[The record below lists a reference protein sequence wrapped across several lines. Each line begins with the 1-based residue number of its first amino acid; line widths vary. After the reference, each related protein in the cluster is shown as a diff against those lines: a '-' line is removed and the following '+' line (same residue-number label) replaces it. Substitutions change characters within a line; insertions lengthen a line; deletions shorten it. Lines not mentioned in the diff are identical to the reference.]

1 MADAPPVQ
9 AEGSTDAPDVGGPAK
24 QTHPPPSLAP
34 EGPQERRAREFI
46 EQAEKKIKS
55 SQSFFGGLFG
65 WALGHTQGTVKGFGA
80 TLVPRPSSFW
90 SLIPKAEV
98 MKAT

>member
-1 MADAPPVQ
+1 MTLFPLSMADAPPVQ
-9 AEGSTDAPDVGGPAK
+9 TEGSTDAPDIGRPAK

-65 WALGHTQGTVKGFGA
+65 
-80 TLVPRPSSFW
+80 
-90 SLIPKAEV
+90 
-98 MKAT
+98 

>member
-1 MADAPPVQ
+1 MTCALFPLSMADAPPVKT
-9 AEGSTDAPDVGGPAK
+9 EGGTDAPDSGSPAK
-24 QTHPPPSLAP
+24 STQPPPSLVP

-65 WALGHTQGTVKGFGA
+65 
-80 TLVPRPSSFW
+80 
-90 SLIPKAEV
+90 
-98 MKAT
+98 

>member
-1 MADAPPVQ
+1 MTLFPLSMADAPPVQ
-9 AEGSTDAPDVGGPAK
+9 TEGSTDAPDVGGPAK

-34 EGPQERRAREFI
+34 ESPQERRAREFI

-65 WALGHTQGTVKGFGA
+65 
-80 TLVPRPSSFW
+80 
-90 SLIPKAEV
+90 
-98 MKAT
+98 